1 MSVHLAGNER
11 VLVIPT
17 LPHRAWETDSNS
29 GHLIAEPSMNPPA
42 QDPSRHAELTVPRLT
57 QGCQTE
63 LRFLLLPPSLKDQQ
77 RKASTELKID
87 EILKFQTKKLFREN
101 RRNSL

>member
-11 VLVIPT
+11 VLVIPP

-29 GHLIAEPSMNPPA
+29 SHLLAEPNMDPPA
-42 QDPSRHAELTVPRLT
+42 QDPSRGAELTVPRPT

-63 LRFLLLPPSLKDQQ
+63 LHFLLLPPSLKDHQ
-77 RKASTELKID
+77 
-87 EILKFQTKKLFREN
+87 
-101 RRNSL
+101 